1 MPTLTKEE
9 YIELV
14 KSSIK
19 EATKD
24 LTEENELFIEDM
36 KKQLAEALKPTP
48 DTKAPGTEKI
58 DPKGGFVNFA
68 DYASAVHKDEVFR
81 GQPAKQDKR
90 LMAWQEKTAGEGL
103 EEGTD
108 SEGGYGLN
116 AHLKLDHMLETPKVL
131 MTTKVTL

>member
-1 MPTLTKEE
+1 MTTEELT
-9 YIELV
+9 ELIKTSV
-14 KSSIK
+14 K

-24 LTEENELFIEDM
+24 LTEENKTFIEDM
-36 KKQLAEALKPTP
+36 EKQLDELKKPAP
-48 DTKAPGTEKI
+48 DTKAPGAEKV
-58 DPKGGFVNFA
+58 DPKGGFINFA
-68 DYASAVHKDEVFR
+68 DYAQAVHKDEVFR

-90 LMAWQEKTAGEGL
+90 LMEWQTKAAGEGL